1 MVVTI
6 TAIHSDE
13 ALAEY
18 ARWSGLV
25 GKYQYD
31 ASLSGSRL
39 QTVPLRSALDWHLY
53 GRPTFTQARLQSA
66 ESPSLAIDFP
76 SALVVFLL
84 GWAAASFIPLGELG
98 RAGKGAITARV
109 RRGG

>member
-53 GRPTFTQARLQSA
+53 GRPTFTQARLQAA
-66 ESPSLAIDFP
+66 EAPSLQIDP
-76 SALVVFLL
+76 MAALVIFAL
-84 GWAAASFIPLGELG
+84 GWIGASMIPLGELG